1 MKPGEQLPAGQMLD
15 GRYRVHKVLGQGG
28 MGRVYLANDTRLANR
43 PVAAK
48 EMIIGDGIA
57 EKKAIEDFAR
67 EARVLAS
74 LSHPGIPNV
83 IDYFAENNRHYL
95 VMEFV
100 AGGDL
105 QAMLDK
111 LGPTGKLPEVRV
123 LRWARQILD
132 VLGFLHSQTPPIIYR
147 DLKPG
152 NIMIDKDGRAML
164 IDFGIARFLP
174 PGGRGTQIGSVGYAP
189 PEQYMG
195 KVEPRSDLYSLAA
208 TMHHLLSGRDPQIE
222 PPFSFPALRDLSP
235 EVSIKTAEVVMR
247 ALDKDVEKRPPSA
260 RDMMHALPDPGPEPK
275 ASGALRSSSGSG
287 APVASMRTV
296 VLDRPQLAGS
306 PGVGVAS
313 SSSGR
318 RLGATPSAAGGAS
331 AKPSLTNM
339 PTVVLGRSGGSDP
352 FANAPAE
359 RASELPIGVAAG
371 PRSAAP
377 ASGSPLAAP
386 PSLASST
393 AAGVAKMK
401 SLARSAR
408 AIAQR
413 AAAKIPAQQSL
424 FAKPAEVSSTAKTQD
439 LSGKAKAAAQAAPLA
454 AHSNSESIAKDLQ
467 AGSGNV
473 SSGASSSQSR
483 AAALSGGAPVSS
495 GRFSGKSSVM
505 SSGMSSPVSS
515 AGWPATGKKAGQ
527 NGASPVAD
535 SQANASA
542 WLVASGSAPRFGLAQ
557 SRTIIGRALGGE
569 QPDIDLGALKGIA
582 DRVSRRHAEIIKHGA
597 EYFIRDLGSLNGTY
611 ITGRG
616 RLGRDQLY
624 KLKDRDQVV
633 FGSAKLEFRKG

>member
-1 MKPGEQLPAGQMLD
+1 MKPGEQLSIGQMLD

-105 QAMLDK
+105 QGMLDK
-111 LGPTGKLPEVRV
+111 LGPKGKLPEARV
-123 LRWARQILD
+123 LRWARQMLD
-132 VLGFLHSQTPPIIYR
+132 VLSFLHSQAPPIIYR

-152 NIMIDKDGRAML
+152 NIMIDKNSRAML

-208 TMHHLLSGRDPQIE
+208 TMHHLLSGRDPQLE
-222 PPFSFPALRDLSP
+222 PPFSFPPLRDLSP

-275 ASGALRSSSGSG
+275 TSGALGVG
-287 APVASMRTV
+287 AGNAASIASMRTV
-296 VLDRPQLAGS
+296 VLDRPQSAGS
-306 PGVGVAS
+306 PALEAQS
-313 SSSGR
+313 TASGR
-318 RLGATPSAAGGAS
+318 RLGATPPAGRASAP
-331 AKPSLTNM
+331 AKPSAQAKSSMTNM
-339 PTVVLGRSGGSDP
+339 PTVVLGRSEPPS
-352 FANAPAE
+352 
-359 RASELPIGVAAG
+359 AG
-371 PRSAAP
+371 PPSARMT
-377 ASGSPLAAP
+377 AP
-386 PSLASST
+386 PSLAAST

-408 AIAQR
+408 AMAQR

-424 FAKPAEVSSTAKTQD
+424 FAKPAVASSTAKTQD
-439 LSGKAKAAAQAAPLA
+439 LSGKAKAIAQSAPVAAPSRNESISNQVRAKDVPAQSVPARTGAASSKAAAQPGKPLVSPGISPGTSSGSWTASGRKAGLNGVAPAAPDGA
-454 AHSNSESIAKDLQ
+454 ANAGAWLIA
-467 AGSGNV
+467 
-473 SSGASSSQSR
+473 SGA
-483 AAALSGGAPVSS
+483 AP
-495 GRFSGKSSVM
+495 
-505 SSGMSSPVSS
+505 
-515 AGWPATGKKAGQ
+515 
-527 NGASPVAD
+527 
-535 SQANASA
+535 
-542 WLVASGSAPRFGLAQ
+542 PRFGLAQ
-557 SRTIIGRALGGE
+557 SRTIVGRALDGADA
-569 QPDIDLGALKGIA
+569 PDIDLGQLKGFA

-597 EYFIRDLGSLNGTY
+597 DYFIRDLGSLNGTY

>member
-1 MKPGEQLPAGQMLD
+1 MKPGEQLAVGHMLD

-43 PVAAK
+43 PVAVK

-111 LGPTGKLPEVRV
+111 LGPKGKLPENRV
-123 LRWARQILD
+123 LRWARQMLD
-132 VLGFLHSQTPPIIYR
+132 VLSFLHGQTPPIIYR

-208 TMHHLLSGRDPQIE
+208 TMHHLLTGRDPQLE
-222 PPFSFPALRDLSP
+222 PPFSFPPLRDLSS
-235 EVSIKTAEVVMR
+235 EVSVKTAEVVMR
-247 ALDKDVEKRPPSA
+247 ALDKDIEKRPPSA

-275 ASGALRSSSGSG
+275 ASGALGAAAGSS
-287 APVASMRTV
+287 APVALMPTV
-296 VLDRPQLAGS
+296 VLDRPKSAGS
-306 PGVGVAS
+306 TGVSAAPPAG
-313 SSSGR
+313 GR
-318 RLGATPSAAGGAS
+318 RLGAAPPSGGAS
-331 AKPSLTNM
+331 ANPSLTNM
-339 PTVVLGRSGGSDP
+339 PTVVLTRPGVPRPDVRG
-352 FANAPAE
+352 PA
-359 RASELPIGVAAG
+359 A
-371 PRSAAP
+371 AAP
-377 ASGSPLAAP
+377 PSASPLAAGP
-386 PSLASST
+386 TLASSR

-413 AAAKIPAQQSL
+413 AAAKLPAQQSL
-424 FAKPAEVSSTAKTQD
+424 FVKPVEVSSTAKTQD
-439 LSGKAKAAAQAAPLA
+439 LSGKAKAVAQAAPIA
-454 AHSNSESIAKDLQ
+454 TPSKSESISKNVGAR
-467 AGSGNV
+467 NV
-473 SSGASSSQSR
+473 SSGTGTPQSKSP
-483 AAALSGGAPVSS
+483 APSAKPSGSS
-495 GRFSGKSSVM
+495 GAASAQWSV
-505 SSGMSSPVSS
+505 
-515 AGWPATGKKAGQ
+515 AGAKAGR
-527 NGASPVAD
+527 NGASSA
-535 SQANASA
+535 ASSAEAHAGA
-542 WLVASGSAPRFGLAQ
+542 WLVASGNAPRFGLVR
-557 SRTIIGRALGGE
+557 SRMIVGRALDGDA
-569 QPDIDLGALKGIA
+569 PDIDLGELKGLA

>member
-1 MKPGEQLPAGQMLD
+1 MLD

-83 IDYFAENNRHYL
+83 IDYFAENSRHYL

-105 QAMLDK
+105 QRMLDK
-111 LGPTGKLPEVRV
+111 LGPKGKLPETRV
-123 LRWARQILD
+123 LRWARQMLD
-132 VLGFLHSQTPPIIYR
+132 VLSFLHGQTPPIIYR

-208 TMHHLLSGRDPQIE
+208 TMHHLLSGRDPQLE
-222 PPFSFPALRDLSP
+222 PPFSFPPLRDLSP
-235 EVSIKTAEVVMR
+235 EVSPKTAEVVMR

-275 ASGALRSSSGSG
+275 ATG
-287 APVASMRTV
+287 APGAGSAAPIASMRTV
-296 VLDRPQLAGS
+296 VLDRPQA
-306 PGVGVAS
+306 PAAPAVTVPPAA
-313 SSSGR
+313 SGR
-318 RLGATPSAAGGAS
+318 RLGAMPPASGAS
-331 AKPSLTNM
+331 AKPSAPAPPSPTNM
-339 PTVVLGRSGGSDP
+339 PTVVLGRSGP
-352 FANAPAE
+352 P
-359 RASELPIGVAAG
+359 
-371 PRSAAP
+371 SAAP
-377 ASGSPLAAP
+377 PSAKMVAP

-393 AAGVAKMK
+393 AAGVARVK

-408 AIAQR
+408 AMAQR

-424 FAKPAEVSSTAKTQD
+424 FAKPSEVSSTAKTQD
-439 LSGKAKAAAQAAPLA
+439 LSGKAKAIAQAAPVA
-454 AHSNSESIAKDLQ
+454 APSKSESISKDAR
-467 AGSGNV
+467 AGSGDVSLGTKTVSSKPPASFV
-473 SSGASSSQSR
+473 SSGTFSDSRIANGARAS
-483 AAALSGGAPVSS
+483 
-495 GRFSGKSSVM
+495 
-505 SSGMSSPVSS
+505 
-515 AGWPATGKKAGQ
+515 Q
-527 NGASPVAD
+527 NGAPSSSDA
-535 SQANASA
+535 QIKAGA
-542 WLVASGSAPRFGLAQ
+542 WLIASGSAPRFGLV
-557 SRTIIGRALGGE
+557 RGRMIVGRALGGE
-569 QPDIDLGALKGIA
+569 NPDIDLGTLKGIA
-582 DRVSRRHAEIIKHGA
+582 DRVSRRHAEIIKNGA
-597 EYFIRDLGSLNGTY
+597 DYFIRDLGSLNGTY

>member
-67 EARVLAS
+67 EARVLAA
-74 LSHPGIPNV
+74 LAHPGIPNV

-105 QAMLDK
+105 QGMLDK
-111 LGPTGKLPEVRV
+111 LGPKGKLPETRV
-123 LRWARQILD
+123 LRWARQMLD
-132 VLGFLHSQTPPIIYR
+132 VLSFLHSQAPPIIYR

-174 PGGRGTQIGSVGYAP
+174 PGGRGTLIGSVGYAP

-208 TMHHLLSGRDPQIE
+208 TMHHLLSGRDPQLE
-222 PPFSFPALRDLSP
+222 PPFSFPPLRDLSP
-235 EVSIKTAEVVMR
+235 EVSVKTAEVVMR

-275 ASGALRSSSGSG
+275 ASGALGSNAG
-287 APVASMRTV
+287 NAAPIASMRTV
-296 VLDRPQLAGS
+296 VLDRPQSGGS
-306 PGVGVAS
+306 PGVGVQPAA
-313 SSSGR
+313 SGR
-318 RLGATPSAAGGAS
+318 RFGATPSAGGSAS

-339 PTVVLGRSGGSDP
+339 PTVVLG
-352 FANAPAE
+352 
-359 RASELPIGVAAG
+359 SE
-371 PRSAAP
+371 PRGSAA
-377 ASGSPLAAP
+377 AAP
-386 PSLASST
+386 PSASRLATPPTLASST
-393 AAGVAKMK
+393 AAGVAKVK

-408 AIAQR
+408 AMAQR

-424 FAKPAEVSSTAKTQD
+424 FAKPAGVSSTAKTQD
-439 LSGKAKAAAQAAPLA
+439 LSGRAKAVAEAAPVA
-454 AHSNSESIAKDLQ
+454 APSKSESISKNVRAQ
-467 AGSGNV
+467 NVPSGTNAD
-473 SSGASSSQSR
+473 SSKGAAPSGKPLASSSISSGSR
-483 AAALSGGAPVSS
+483 AAI
-495 GRFSGKSSVM
+495 GR
-505 SSGMSSPVSS
+505 
-515 AGWPATGKKAGQ
+515 KAAQ
-527 NGASPVAD
+527 NGAAPM
-535 SQANASA
+535 ASDAQTDAGA
-542 WLVASGSAPRFGLAQ
+542 WLVASGSAPRFGLMQ
-557 SRTIIGRALGGE
+557 GRTIVGRALGGE
-569 QPDIDLGALKGIA
+569 DPDVDLGKLKGIA

-597 EYFIRDLGSLNGTY
+597 DYFIRDLGSLNGTY

>member
-1 MKPGEQLPAGQMLD
+1 MKPGEQLPTGQMLD

-105 QAMLDK
+105 QGMLDK
-111 LGPTGKLPEVRV
+111 LGPKGKLPETRV
-123 LRWARQILD
+123 LRWARQMLD

-208 TMHHLLSGRDPQIE
+208 TMHHLLSGRDPQLE
-222 PPFSFPALRDLSP
+222 PPFSFPPLRDLSP

-275 ASGALRSSSGSG
+275 ASGTLGAGAGSA

-296 VLDRPQLAGS
+296 VLDRPQAAGS
-306 PGVGVAS
+306 YGVGAAPW
-313 SSSGR
+313 SGGK
-318 RLGATPSAAGGAS
+318 RLGATPQPGGAS
-331 AKPSLTNM
+331 AKPSPTNT
-339 PTVVLGRSGGSDP
+339 PTVVLTRPDARG
-352 FANAPAE
+352 PA
-359 RASELPIGVAAG
+359 A
-371 PRSAAP
+371 AAP
-377 ASGSPLAAP
+377 PSASPLAAGP
-386 PSLASST
+386 TLASST
-393 AAGVAKMK
+393 AAGVARMK
-401 SLARSAR
+401 SLARSAK
-408 AIAQR
+408 AMAQR
-413 AAAKIPAQQSL
+413 AAAKIPANVSAKLPAQQSL

-439 LSGKAKAAAQAAPLA
+439 LSGKAKAIAEAAPVA
-454 AHSNSESIAKDLQ
+454 APSRSEAISKNVRAQNVPSGTNTSSAK
-467 AGSGNV
+467 S
-473 SSGASSSQSR
+473 
-483 AAALSGGAPVSS
+483 APY
-495 GRFSGKSSVM
+495 SGKPS
-505 SSGMSSPVSS
+505 VSS
-515 AGWPATGKKAGQ
+515 AGGVGSWSASGKKAGQ
-527 NGASPVAD
+527 NGASPSA
-535 SQANASA
+535 SQAQANAGA
-542 WLVASGSAPRFGLAQ
+542 WLIASGSVPRFGLVQ
-557 SRTIIGRALGGE
+557 SRTIVGRALGGE
-569 QPDIDLGALKGIA
+569 QPDIDLGTLKGIA
-582 DRVSRRHAEIIKHGA
+582 DRVSRRHAEIVKNGA

>member
-1 MKPGEQLPAGQMLD
+1 MKPGEQLAVGHMLD

-105 QAMLDK
+105 QGMLDK
-111 LGPTGKLPEVRV
+111 LGPKGKLPETRV
-123 LRWARQILD
+123 LRWARQMLD

-152 NIMIDKDGRAML
+152 NIMIDRDGRAML

-208 TMHHLLSGRDPQIE
+208 TMHHLLSGRDPQLE
-222 PPFSFPALRDLSP
+222 PPFSFPPLRDLSP
-235 EVSIKTAEVVMR
+235 EVSLKTAEVIMR

-275 ASGALRSSSGSG
+275 ASGTLGAGAPSA

-296 VLDRPQLAGS
+296 VLDRPQAAGS
-306 PGVGVAS
+306 YGMGAAP
-313 SSSGR
+313 SSGGK
-318 RLGATPSAAGGAS
+318 RLGATPQPSGGGA
-331 AKPSLTNM
+331 AKASPTNA
-339 PTVVLGRSGGSDP
+339 PTVVLTRPDVRG
-352 FANAPAE
+352 PA
-359 RASELPIGVAAG
+359 A
-371 PRSAAP
+371 AAP
-377 ASGSPLAAP
+377 PSASPLAAGP
-386 PSLASST
+386 TLASST
-393 AAGVAKMK
+393 AAGVARMK
-401 SLARSAR
+401 SLARSAK
-408 AIAQR
+408 AMAQR
-413 AAAKIPAQQSL
+413 AAAKIPANVSAKLPAQQSL

-439 LSGKAKAAAQAAPLA
+439 LSGKAKAIAAAAPVA
-454 AHSNSESIAKDLQ
+454 APSRSEAIAKNVREQ
-467 AGSGNV
+467 NVPSGTNT
-473 SSGASSSQSR
+473 SSAKSAAS
-483 AAALSGGAPVSS
+483 V
-495 GRFSGKSSVM
+495 GRPS
-505 SSGMSSPVSS
+505 VSS
-515 AGWPATGKKAGQ
+515 AGGVGSWSASGKKAGQ
-527 NGASPVAD
+527 NGASPAA
-535 SQANASA
+535 SQAQANAGA
-542 WLVASGSAPRFGLAQ
+542 WLVASGSVPRFGLVQ
-557 SRTIIGRALGGE
+557 SRTIVGRALGGE
-569 QPDIDLGALKGIA
+569 QPDIDLGTLKGIA
-582 DRVSRRHAEIIKHGA
+582 DRVSRRHAEIVRNGA